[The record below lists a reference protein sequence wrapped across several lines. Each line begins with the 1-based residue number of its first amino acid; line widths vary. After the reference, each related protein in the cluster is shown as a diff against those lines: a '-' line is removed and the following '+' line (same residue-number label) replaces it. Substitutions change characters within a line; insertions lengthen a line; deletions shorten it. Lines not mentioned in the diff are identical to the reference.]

1 MLVDDLLTYQSC
13 IDLIPVLRNNF
24 KIGSCDEYGP
34 VKISGSGPVGIRF
47 ENLFALKSNNV

>member
-1 MLVDDLLTYQSC
+1 VLVDDLLTYQSC